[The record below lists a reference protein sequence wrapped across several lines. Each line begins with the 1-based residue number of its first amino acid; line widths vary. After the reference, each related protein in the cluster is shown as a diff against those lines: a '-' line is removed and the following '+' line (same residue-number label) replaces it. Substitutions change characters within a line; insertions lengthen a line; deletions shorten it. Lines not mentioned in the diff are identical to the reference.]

1 MLRSSVIGT
10 GEPSQAVKRK
20 LEELESRMDRIDELE
35 SRMVRGFK
43 RMREEW
49 SYRTA
54 AQIGAEL
61 LDSLTDG
68 TRGLG
73 GFEKS
78 LRGLQWAVMDALLDD
93 PLAKAAFQELQN
105 EKAQLPAGEKHKM
118 KEQHVQR
125 FYSAVFSA
133 LERVAPQ
140 QQRLHVLDTSAC
152 RLGPKNP
159 NFTISSA
166 EEKAVWYAIWFLE
179 VKSWLANSSEHQEAV
194 SQCQKRSEM
203 AFDSQPERYHCFSV
217 AAGADSLEIWR
228 FSRDFSD
235 GPYCSTPQLLSW
247 NRDSAALQILVR
259 LWTTP
264 RSALGFVDTA
274 LPHISKGDV
283 LLDEPKVVAFLSQTA
298 DSSGRTIRTEAQR
311 TFVIQGK
318 WNGETVVA
326 KSSRDVAAEVR
337 PLLPTF
343 IVCCNQ
349 NAMVCLMST
358 CHAHALM

>member
-1 MLRSSVIGT
+1 M
-10 GEPSQAVKRK
+10 
-20 LEELESRMDRIDELE
+20 EELESRMAVK
-35 SRMVRGFK
+35 MARGFK

-61 LDSLTDG
+61 LHSLTDE

-78 LRGLQWAVMDALLDD
+78 LRGLRWAVIDALLDD
-93 PLAKAAFQELQN
+93 PLAKAAFQELEN
-105 EKAQLPAGEKHKM
+105 EKDQLPAGEKHKM
-118 KEQHVQR
+118 KEEHVQR
-125 FYSAVFSA
+125 FYGAVFSA

-140 QQRLHVLDTSAC
+140 QRLHVLDTSAC
-152 RLGPKNP
+152 GLGHKKPT
-159 NFTISSA
+159 FTISSA

-179 VKSWLANSSEHQEAV
+179 VKSWLANSSKHQEAV
-194 SQCQKRSEM
+194 SQCQERSEM
-203 AFDSQPERYHCFSV
+203 AFDSQPERNHCITV

-228 FSRDFSD
+228 FSRDLSD

-247 NRDSAALQILVR
+247 DRASAALQVLVR
-259 LWTTP
+259 LWTTQ

-283 LLDEPKVVAFLSQTA
+283 LLDEPNVVASLSQTA
-298 DSSGRTIRTEAQR
+298 DSFGRTIRTEAQR
-311 TFVIQGK
+311 TIVIQGK

-337 PLLPTF
+337 PLQHTL

-349 NAMVCLMST
+349 NAKVTLVST
-358 CHAHALM
+358 CHAHAFI